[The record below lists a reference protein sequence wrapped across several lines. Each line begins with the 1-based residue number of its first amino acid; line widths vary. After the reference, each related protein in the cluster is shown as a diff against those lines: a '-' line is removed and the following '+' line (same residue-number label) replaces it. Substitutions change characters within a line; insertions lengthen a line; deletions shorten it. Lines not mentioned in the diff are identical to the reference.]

1 MIAVIFEVFPKNMD
15 DYMDIAAAMRPLAE
29 NLEGFI
35 SVERFQSMTN
45 PEKYL
50 SVSYFENEAAVA
62 RWRNV
67 VEHRQAQA
75 QGRENLF
82 TDYRICVCQVLR
94 DYTLNDRAQAPQDSR
109 TAHEA

>member
-29 NLEGFI
+29 GVEGFI

-50 SVSYFENEAAVA
+50 SVSYFEDEAAVA

>member
-29 NLEGFI
+29 GVEGFI

-50 SVSYFENEAAVA
+50 SVSYFERRSGGGAVA
-62 RWRNV
+62 QCGGTPPSPSTRTRKSV
-67 VEHRQAQA
+67 HR
-75 QGRENLF
+75 LPH
-82 TDYRICVCQVLR
+82 LR
-94 DYTLNDRAQAPQDSR
+94 LPSATRL
-109 TAHEA
+109 HIE

>member
-29 NLEGFI
+29 GVEGFI

-50 SVSYFENEAAVA
+50 SVSYFEDEAAVT

-75 QGRENLF
+75 QGRQGLF

-94 DYTLNDRAQAPQDSR
+94 DYTLNDREQAPQDSR
-109 TAHEA
+109 TAHKA

>member
-29 NLEGFI
+29 GVEGFI

-50 SVSYFENEAAVA
+50 SVSYFEDEAAVA

-94 DYTLNDRAQAPQDSR
+94 DYTKNDREQAPQDSR

>member
-29 NLEGFI
+29 GVEGFI

-50 SVSYFENEAAVA
+50 SVSYFEDEAAVA

-109 TAHEA
+109 TAHKV

>member
-29 NLEGFI
+29 GVEGFI

-50 SVSYFENEAAVA
+50 SVSYFEDEAAVA

-75 QGRENLF
+75 QGRQGLF

>member
-29 NLEGFI
+29 GVEGFI

-50 SVSYFENEAAVA
+50 SVSYFEDEAAVA

-94 DYTLNDRAQAPQDSR
+94 DYTLNDREQAPQDSR
-109 TAHEA
+109 MAHEA